1 MTHTPLS
8 FAWSVSNEEKT
19 FYDIVTRRLCDDCV
33 TTTVAA
39 DDVIDDATEADSSL
53 TRSSMETMGPLDP
66 ENAVKLGLVRLG
78 QVRHFLQW
86 TSYQK

>member
-1 MTHTPLS
+1 MPENGKLGYKEVVLTLLS
-8 FAWSVSNEEKT
+8 HFLGTSVTTKKT
-19 FYDIVTRRLCDDCV
+19 FYDVVTKRLCDDCV

-66 ENAVKLGLVRLG
+66 GNTAKLD
-78 QVRHFLQW
+78 
-86 TSYQK
+86 